1 MPAVLVTGTTA
12 TQNTLFSPAVAKT
25 IKSNPLFRIV
35 KLHNT
40 NLRVV
45 AVILSQL
52 GKIITLIIAGKY
64 KFSLTT
70 QILSAFL
77 TILRGHTSTY
87 WTYQRKDGQAK
98 WAWTDVPSYALL
110 KHPTVIHFVWP
121 QAVCW
126 SSSGLEIMRS
136 SDWSLYDCW
145 VTTIFQA
152 VKVWCHCAHLQS
164 SFFTLIVHSKMLLS
178 IIIIIIIISMR
189 KQWEEQQVPSV
200 MRRMSQA
207 GSMHPMCRG
216 WLSSS
221 PNNSTAATTGITE
234 WLKKYPNST
243 AVTTD
248 ITGWLKKYPN
258 NTAATTG
265 ITEWLKK
272 YPNSTAATTDIVIN
286 ITGWLKKY
294 PKRQN
299 EFLDNHM
306 RFL

>member
-1 MPAVLVTGTTA
+1 
-12 TQNTLFSPAVAKT
+12 
-25 IKSNPLFRIV
+25 
-35 KLHNT
+35 
-40 NLRVV
+40 
-45 AVILSQL
+45 
-52 GKIITLIIAGKY
+52 
-64 KFSLTT
+64 
-70 QILSAFL
+70 
-77 TILRGHTSTY
+77 
-87 WTYQRKDGQAK
+87 
-98 WAWTDVPSYALL
+98 
-110 KHPTVIHFVWP
+110 
-121 QAVCW
+121 
-126 SSSGLEIMRS
+126 
-136 SDWSLYDCW
+136 
-145 VTTIFQA
+145 
-152 VKVWCHCAHLQS
+152 
-164 SFFTLIVHSKMLLS
+164 MLLS

-306 RFL
+306 KFLWINFLICRKQSCYNFEFFKQIILVFSKVIAIYNQCATPLKDEARLQNRFCSLAQVQHCILSCWVFFWATWYITKFLVSSLQINRTNISWFVILSIAKLPLTS